1 MDKELRMMLII
12 WMYIIMI
19 IENNE
24 ESENIFRIARK
35 KLIDDYSGRVSVKC
49 MDKIKTLLTMTLS
62 IMRTVFRDDK
72 KRGV

>member
-12 WMYIIMI
+12 WMYRIMI
-19 IENNE
+19 SEDNE
-24 ESENIFRIARK
+24 EAENIFRIARK

>member
-12 WMYIIMI
+12 WMYRIMI
-19 IENNE
+19 SENNE
-24 ESENIFRIARK
+24 EAENIFRISRK

>member
-12 WMYIIMI
+12 GMYRIMI
-19 IENNE
+19 SESNE
-24 ESENIFRIARK
+24 EAEEVFRIVKK

-62 IMRTVFRDDK
+62 IMRTVFRDSK
-72 KRGV
+72 KREV